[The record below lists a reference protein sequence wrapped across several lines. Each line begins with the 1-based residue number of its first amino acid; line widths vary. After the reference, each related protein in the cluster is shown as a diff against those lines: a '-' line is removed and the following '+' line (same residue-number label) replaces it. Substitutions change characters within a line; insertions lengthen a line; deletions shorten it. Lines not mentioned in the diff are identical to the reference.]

1 MVIAVVLLGLKP
13 VIYHLLLRGVSET
26 PKLAWNLGFR
36 LGQCSEFALLVGVA
50 LEAGHLTTGA
60 NTLIQAITILT
71 LLASS
76 YIVVTVSPPIAIDD
90 DLRRD

>member
-1 MVIAVVLLGLKP
+1 M
-13 VIYHLLLRGVSET
+13 
-26 PKLAWNLGFR
+26 
-36 LGQCSEFALLVGVA
+36 A

-76 YIVVTVSPPIAIDD
+76 YIVVTRFPTPIAIDD